1 MEISVVRQRVRDTIE
16 RAKRQT
22 ADRRAR
28 NDDAMRDYEAFLE
41 RIAVPLVRQIANVL
55 KADSYPFTVFTPT
68 GSVKLISDR
77 RAEDY
82 IEIVLDTTGAAPA
95 IVGHTS
101 RARGRHVIE
110 TEHPVASGKPGAVT
124 EADLLE
130 FFLKELEPLVER

>member
-1 MEISVVRQRVRDTIE
+1 MEISIVRQRLRDTIE
-16 RAKRQT
+16 RAKRHA
-22 ADRRAR
+22 ADRRAQ
-28 NDDAMRDYEAFLE
+28 NDDATREYEAFLE
-41 RIAVPLVRQIANVL
+41 RIAVPLVRQIANIL

-82 IEIVLDTTGAAPA
+82 IEIVLDTAGAAPA

-110 TEHPVASGKPGAVT
+110 TEHPIAGGTPGAVT

-130 FFLKELEPLVER
+130 FFLKALEPLVER